1 MLRESVNIAS
11 CSMLSAPGTVRAEI
25 PLPEEDAAFVA
36 EARRA
41 VFDILRGNSKRLMA
55 IVGPCSIHNPDA
67 ALEYAERLKALCAE
81 LGDALFV
88 IMRVYFEKPR
98 TTLGWKGLL
107 YDPDL
112 NGAYDIEKGI
122 ATARKLLVKIA
133 SLGVPAATEMLDPVI
148 SAYLEDTITWAAIG
162 ARTTE
167 APTHRQL
174 ASGLPMAVGFKNAT
188 DGDFQTAIDAVATA
202 RSPHSFIGV
211 LENGHTG
218 IFRTRGNP
226 FCHVVLRGGSSGPN
240 YDAIRVAELRER
252 LRNAHLPERVVI
264 DCSHANSGKDPK
276 KQSVV
281 FRDVIRRK
289 CAGETAIAGVM
300 LESCLREGSQKLT
313 PGALPSPDISV
324 TDPCIGWEETQ
335 QLLREAAAALAA
347 E

>member
-1 MLRESVNIAS
+1 MLCESVNIAS

-25 PLPEEDAAFVA
+25 PLPEQAAGLVA

-41 VFDILRGNSKRLMA
+41 VFEILRGRSKRLMA

-67 ALEYAERLKALCAE
+67 ALEYAERLKALRPE

-188 DGDFQTAIDAVATA
+188 DGERAHGHFPDAGKPVLPCGSA
-202 RSPHSFIGV
+202 RRK
-211 LENGHTG
+211 L
-218 IFRTRGNP
+218 RT
-226 FCHVVLRGGSSGPN
+226 
-240 YDAIRVAELRER
+240 ELRR
-252 LRNAHLPERVVI
+252 GPGRGTSGTAPERA
-264 DCSHANSGKDPK
+264 S
-276 KQSVV
+276 
-281 FRDVIRRK
+281 
-289 CAGETAIAGVM
+289 AG
-300 LESCLREGSQKLT
+300 
-313 PGALPSPDISV
+313 
-324 TDPCIGWEETQ
+324 TD
-335 QLLREAAAALAA
+335 RH
-347 E
+347 